1 MSFKKELLN
10 ALENDPL
17 FRLRLINEI
26 GADVISNSSISIYA
40 EMDDI
45 NLEEGDFQV
54 EFKEM
59 SEDEM
64 KKDIEHSVIQ
74 FIHSLFDKLI
84 IELPSK
90 YQNKMTSSRKL
101 FTDILFDKYQKES
114 FITFEEIEDFLN
126 VHFETLKRE
135 IWDILREQNNIKLY
149 EALET
154 IKEL

>member
-1 MSFKKELLN
+1 MSFKKELLK
-10 ALENDPL
+10 ALEDDPL

-26 GADVISNSSISIYA
+26 GSDVISNSNVSIYA

-45 NLEEGDFQV
+45 SLEESDFQI

-90 YQNKMTSSRKL
+90 YQNKITSSRKL
-101 FTDILFDKYQKES
+101 FTDILFNKYQKEK
-114 FITFEEIEDFLN
+114 FIIFEEIEDFLYIR
-126 VHFETLKRE
+126 FETLKLE
-135 IWDILREQNNIKLY
+135 IWKVLKEQDNIKLY
-149 EALET
+149 EILEDT
-154 IKEL
+154 KEL